1 MKRILMVWIVVL
13 LGTNSAAA
21 QKPDQYRRL
30 AHDIFRQLIEINT
43 ADSVGNVTSAAEAM
57 ASRFREAGFDEK
69 DIQLAG
75 PRADNKNIVAR
86 FHVSGARIAVLL
98 IRLPDI

>member
-21 QKPDQYRRL
+21 QKPDEYRRL

-43 ADSVGNVTSAAEAM
+43 TDSVGNVTSAADAM
-57 ASRFREAGFDEK
+57 AARLREAGFEEE
-69 DIQLAG
+69 DIQVAG
-75 PRADNKNIVAR
+75 PRPNKKNLVVR
-86 FHVSGARIAVLL
+86 YHGSGARKPVLF
-98 IRLPDI
+98 IG